1 MTSAEAALSLVDKTE
16 ANIKL
21 IEQVSTTFVSP
32 VLNEWRY
39 AIRHVLTSFAKNDL
53 SGEDAQKAIG
63 HLKRAY
69 FDSCDIIIDCQL
81 DTLCAIHEKCLG
93 YAEVVRKVV
102 PDYHVWLEKVRDAQR
117 LHREVQTKHGDERE
131 AAFDTLA
138 PTIKELD
145 GIIDRMSFHAEEIS
159 VAVRREKLNGR
170 LAASAKIAGIAV
182 AALTLLKA
190 VFWFVGCLGAHC
202 AGQS

>member
-39 AIRHVLTSFAKNDL
+39 AIRHVLTACAKNDFC
-53 SGEDAQKAIG
+53 GEDAHKAIG

-69 FDSCDIIIDCQL
+69 FDSCDIVLDCQL
-81 DTLCAIHEKCLG
+81 STLCDIHEKLLG

-102 PDYHVWLEKVRDAQR
+102 PEYPAWLERIRDAQN
-117 LHREVQTKHGDERE
+117 LHRDAQIKHGDDRE
-131 AAFDTLA
+131 VAFDALA
-138 PTIKELD
+138 PAIEELD
-145 GIIDRMSFHAEEIS
+145 NILGKLLFHAEEIS
-159 VAVRREKLNGR
+159 VAVRREKINVWLTF
-170 LAASAKIAGIAV
+170 SAKVAGILV

-190 VFWFVGCLGAHC
+190 MLWVMGKVG
-202 AGQS
+202 